1 MLCFCINEICYTC
14 NELVCLFQGPVYSFS
29 QTLEDEST
37 TDETKVDLSVTCP
50 EARITIRSAL
60 PSIRLFSHLLLINT
74 VPKCLFNSTKQI
86 LLCCKVI
93 LVLFH
98 EFGIYCV
105 IICILTIEI
114 CTCMPFM
121 LTKVLPNFTQIAL
134 FFDRFP
140 IPDLRNGSEV
150 SKLPWWQKNLRDEL
164 LVLDMQEARFQTS
177 FLSNQPLQQLELSS
191 RNILGK
197 HVKTTK
203 YSRSSQSC
211 KLPFSTLYGFFF
223 PNRHMAFQFLLSMF
237 SGYFML
243 FN

>member
-1 MLCFCINEICYTC
+1 MGNQCFCKNEICY
-14 NELVCLFQGPVYSFS
+14 NELICLFQGPVYSFS

-37 TDETKVDLSVTCP
+37 TEETKIDLSVTCP
-50 EARITIRSAL
+50 EARVTIRSAFCQWFFFL
-60 PSIRLFSHLLLINT
+60 RHLLLIDT
-74 VPKCLFNSTKQI
+74 GPKCLFNSTKQI

-98 EFGIYCV
+98 EFGIHSV
-105 IICILTIEI
+105 IICILTNVI
-114 CTCMPFM
+114 CTCIPFM
-121 LTKVLPNFTQIAL
+121 LTKVLPYFTQIAL

-164 LVLDMQEARFQTS
+164 LMLDLQEARFQTS

-197 HVKTTK
+197 HAKTVK

-211 KLPFSTLYGFFF
+211 
-223 PNRHMAFQFLLSMF
+223 
-237 SGYFML
+237 
-243 FN
+243 